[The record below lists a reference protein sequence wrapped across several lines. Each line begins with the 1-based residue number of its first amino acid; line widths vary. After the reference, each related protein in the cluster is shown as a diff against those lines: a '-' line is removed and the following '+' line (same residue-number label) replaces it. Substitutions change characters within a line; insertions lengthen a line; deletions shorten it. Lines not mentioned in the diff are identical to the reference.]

1 MAKTIEFLFDVVSP
15 TAYLA
20 YTQMDGVAARAGA
33 QVDFVPV
40 FLGGVMQGA
49 GNQPPGTVE
58 NKGKW
63 MRQDLQ
69 LWAAR
74 YDVPLN
80 HNPFF
85 PVNTVNLQR
94 AALALKGTDQFRL
107 LLDALF
113 KAMWVDEKNLGE
125 AEVAAEVLTTA
136 GLDAGDVFSK
146 TQDPAI
152 KDALKDATVGA
163 VGRGVFGAP
172 TFFVGDQM
180 FFGQDR
186 LEFVEA
192 AARS

>member
-33 QVDFVPV
+33 QIDFVPV